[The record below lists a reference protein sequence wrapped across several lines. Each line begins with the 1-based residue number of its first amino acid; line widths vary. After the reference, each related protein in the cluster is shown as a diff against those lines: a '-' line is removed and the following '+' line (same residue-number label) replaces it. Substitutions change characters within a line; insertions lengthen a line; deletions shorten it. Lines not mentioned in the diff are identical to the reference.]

1 MLTGSHALAQILV
14 DTPQTIN
21 ATGPLDSYR
30 VVSTGNLTANGA
42 TTLQIS
48 TITGAKLTLTG
59 SQVSAGTSSSAVSLT
74 GAEALIVGSVL
85 TGGADGLGMGNES
98 SQLVGSTAT
107 VIGSTITA
115 TNRGINAGSL
125 SNLTLEGTSVTAT
138 GTNGRGM
145 EMWDSIVCSGCRRG

>member
-1 MLTGSHALAQILV
+1 MNAPSVLRPLSWTLKTVIFLSLLPGSHAFAQILV
-14 DTPQTIN
+14 NAPQTID

-74 GAEALIVGSVL
+74 GADALIVGSVL
-85 TGGADGLGMGNES
+85 TGGADGLGMAVIVLHDHGDES
-98 SQLVGSTAT
+98 
-107 VIGSTITA
+107 
-115 TNRGINAGSL
+115 R
-125 SNLTLEGTSVTAT
+125 
-138 GTNGRGM
+138 
-145 EMWDSIVCSGCRRG
+145 DKCRLAQ